1 MSVRYRLWQVWK
13 LLTAAPLPAEA
24 WQEIEAVLSPQELR
38 LFQRYRPN
46 DRRHAWRVMCTLQ
59 EAQRAHPALLA
70 AALLHDV
77 GKTRT
82 QVHLWERSLAVLGAR
97 LFPRQAERWGEGTPH
112 GWRRPFVVK
121 AQHAAWGAEMAAN
134 AGSDPLTV
142 WLIEHHQDV
151 LAPLK
156 ASEEVGTEAERLLR
170 QLQWADDHN

>member
-1 MSVRYRLWQVWK
+1 M
-13 LLTAAPLPAEA
+13 
-24 WQEIEAVLSPQELR
+24 
-38 LFQRYRPN
+38 
-46 DRRHAWRVMCTLQ
+46 
-59 EAQRAHPALLA
+59 
-70 AALLHDV
+70 
-77 GKTRT
+77 
-82 QVHLWERSLAVLGAR
+82 
-97 LFPRQAERWGEGTPH
+97 PH